1 MMMMMMMM
9 MMIINNNNNNNN
21 NNKELQIMIIK
32 EMLTIQVIVIPIKD
46 NNLFF
51 RSWKF
56 L

>member
-1 MMMMMMMM
+1 MMMM
-9 MMIINNNNNNNN
+9 MMIIINNNNN

>member
-1 MMMMMMMM
+1 MMMMMM
-9 MMIINNNNNNNN
+9 MMIIINNNN

-51 RSWKF
+51 GSWKF

>member
-1 MMMMMMMM
+1 MMMMMMM
-9 MMIINNNNNNNN
+9 MMIINNNN